1 MLSIPSA
8 VFLEAFLSF
17 VGLGMPPGTCSLG
30 TLLSDGFKNVLM
42 HPYQLIMVGSH
53 LVAEGLKKATE

>member
-1 MLSIPSA
+1 
-8 VFLEAFLSF
+8 
-17 VGLGMPPGTCSLG
+17 MPPGTCSLG

-42 HPYQLIMVGSH
+42 HPYQLIPAAIMMVLIMVGSH